1 MATPLKAQTAYNTA
15 LDIKNL
21 EFKSLGADFST
32 VSEEEAIGG
41 SALASNPTADNGKT
55 ALSLTVNGPLN
66 GSFRWKVSSEYLFDK
81 LVFRIDGSEVD
92 FISGLRRWKTK
103 SFSLSSGEHTLE
115 WSYEKDGNNSKHA
128 DRGWVDY
135 LVFNHALVL
144 HGDKD
149 IFHEIGNA
157 FNDPGATYYDGS
169 GPGQSVTTSDNVSN
183 VSVQGNYTLTYSQ
196 GGLSVTRTVT
206 VKDMTPPLITLQGDT
221 EQNVMMGA
229 PLYIDPGALAF
240 DAFDGNVNVT
250 VTGEVDTNKQGDYV
264 ITYNATDSTGND
276 AQSVIRTV
284 HVLDTLRPVI
294 TLNGSGTII
303 QEATKP
309 FIDPGA
315 RAQDNGD
322 TAVLVNIGGTV
333 NVNQLGG
340 YTLTYNASD
349 PS

>member
-1 MATPLKAQTAYNTA
+1 MCLHSDYVSNMITGDFVLKLNRISFKRSDLREVRSFCSTCLTLLAIHLCLLATPLKAQTAYNAA

-135 LVFNHALVL
+135 LVLVFQFL
-144 HGDKD
+144 
-149 IFHEIGNA
+149 F
-157 FNDPGATYYDGS
+157 T
-169 GPGQSVTTSDNVSN
+169 
-183 VSVQGNYTLTYSQ
+183 
-196 GGLSVTRTVT
+196 LSV
-206 VKDMTPPLITLQGDT
+206 
-221 EQNVMMGA
+221 
-229 PLYIDPGALAF
+229 F
-240 DAFDGNVNVT
+240 
-250 VTGEVDTNKQGDYV
+250 
-264 ITYNATDSTGND
+264 
-276 AQSVIRTV
+276 
-284 HVLDTLRPVI
+284 VL
-294 TLNGSGTII
+294 
-303 QEATKP
+303 
-309 FIDPGA
+309 
-315 RAQDNGD
+315 
-322 TAVLVNIGGTV
+322 
-333 NVNQLGG
+333 
-340 YTLTYNASD
+340 SD
-349 PS
+349 WF